1 MSTPIEEYRGI
12 RGLKAAILLSDTD
25 TELTY
30 GSVFDVAGTAEL
42 SRTTENSSE
51 AHYYD
56 NMAAVVV
63 DGVGADTVTASVSAI
78 PLDVL
83 AKITG
88 QYLDP
93 TTGTLVEGNATR
105 PYLAIGY
112 ITDNTA
118 GQEMYV
124 WRHKVKASIPDSQHN
139 TKTNGTEANGQ
150 QITFTGIN
158 TIHKFTK
165 TGKTA
170 KAVIQPAGDLI
181 SESAFFAA
189 PQDIDK
195 LNALAPA
202 ITALS
207 VSPTSGSVALGSTLT
222 ITATVTPSGATTPVE
237 WESMDTSIATVAD
250 GVVTPVAAGGVTIKA
265 TCGGK
270 TATCSVIVTEE

>member
-1 MSTPIEEYRGI
+1 MVIEEYRGI
-12 RGLKAAILLSDTD
+12 RGLKAAILLSDTS
-25 TELTY
+25 ESLTY
-30 GSVFDVAGTAEL
+30 DSVFDVAGTATL
-42 SRTTENSSE
+42 TRATESSTE

-56 NMAAVVV
+56 NIAAVVIE
-63 DGVGADTVTASVSAI
+63 GVGADTVTADVSAI

-93 TTGTLVEGNATR
+93 TTGTFVEGNANP

-112 ITDNTA
+112 VTENTA
-118 GQEMYV
+118 GREMYV
-124 WRHKVKASIPDSQHN
+124 WRHKVKAAIPDSTHG
-139 TKTNGTEANGQ
+139 TKNNGTDANGQ
-150 QITFTGIN
+150 QIVFTGVD
-158 TIHKFTK
+158 TVHKFTK
-165 TGKTA
+165 TGKPA
-170 KAVIQPAGDLI
+170 KGVIQPAGDLI

-207 VSPTSGSVALGSTLT
+207 VSPTSGSVAIGETLT
-222 ITATVTPSGATTPVE
+222 ITATKTPATATTPVT
-237 WESMDTSIATVAD
+237 WESADTSIATVSDA

-265 TCGGK
+265 TCGTK
-270 TATCSVIVTEE
+270 TATCAVIVTSE

>member
-25 TELTY
+25 AELTY
-30 GSVFDVAGTAEL
+30 DSVFDVAGTAEL

-139 TKTNGTEANGQ
+139 TKTNGTDANGQ

-222 ITATVTPSGATTPVE
+222 ITATVTPSGATTPIE

>member
-30 GSVFDVAGTAEL
+30 DSVFDVAGTAEL

-207 VSPTSGSVALGSTLT
+207 VSPTSGTVALGSTLT

-237 WESMDTSIATVAD
+237 WESMDTSIATVDD

-270 TATCSVIVTEE
+270 TATCSVIVIEE

>member
-1 MSTPIEEYRGI
+1 
-12 RGLKAAILLSDTD
+12 
-25 TELTY
+25 
-30 GSVFDVAGTAEL
+30 
-42 SRTTENSSE
+42 
-51 AHYYD
+51 
-56 NMAAVVV
+56 
-63 DGVGADTVTASVSAI
+63 VGADTVTASVSAI

-93 TTGTLVEGNATR
+93 TTGTLVEGNVTR

-237 WESMDTSIATVAD
+237 WESMDTSIATVDD

>member
-25 TELTY
+25 AELTY
-30 GSVFDVAGTAEL
+30 DSVFDVAGTAEL

-237 WESMDTSIATVAD
+237 WESMDTSIATVTD

-265 TCGGK
+265 TCDGK

>member
-25 TELTY
+25 AELTY
-30 GSVFDVAGTAEL
+30 DSVFDVAGTAEL

-112 ITDNTA
+112 VTDNTA

-139 TKTNGTEANGQ
+139 TKTNGTDANGQ

>member
-1 MSTPIEEYRGI
+1 MSTPIEEFRGI

-25 TELTY
+25 AELTY
-30 GSVFDVAGTAEL
+30 DSVFDVAGTAEL

-88 QYLDP
+88 QYFDP

-112 ITDNTA
+112 ITDNTS
-118 GQEMYV
+118 GHEMYV

-139 TKTNGTEANGQ
+139 TKTNGTDANGQ
-150 QITFTGIN
+150 QITFTGID
-158 TIHKFTK
+158 TIHKFAK
-165 TGKTA
+165 TGRPA

-207 VSPTSGSVALGSTLT
+207 VSPTSGTVALGSTLT

-237 WESMDTSIATVAD
+237 WGSMDTSIATVAD

-270 TATCSVIVTEE
+270 TATCSVIVVEE

>member
-30 GSVFDVAGTAEL
+30 DSVFDVAGTAEL
-42 SRTTENSSE
+42 SRSTENSSE

-93 TTGTLVEGNATR
+93 TTSTLVEGNATR

-237 WESMDTSIATVAD
+237 WESMDTSIATVDD

-270 TATCSVIVTEE
+270 TATCSVIVTSE

>member
-30 GSVFDVAGTAEL
+30 DSVFDVAGTAEL

>member
-1 MSTPIEEYRGI
+1 MSTPIEEFRGI

-25 TELTY
+25 AELTY
-30 GSVFDVAGTAEL
+30 DSVFDVAGTAEL

-93 TTGTLVEGNATR
+93 TTGALVEGNATR

-139 TKTNGTEANGQ
+139 TKTNGTDANGQ

-158 TIHKFTK
+158 TIHKFAK

-181 SESAFFAA
+181 SESTFFAA

-207 VSPTSGSVALGSTLT
+207 VSPTSGSVTLGSTLA

-250 GVVTPVAAGGVTIKA
+250 GVVTPVAVGGVTIKA
-265 TCGGK
+265 ACGGK